1 MKPAN
6 EENASRRTKIKILVG
21 LVAIF
26 LFSIV
31 MGVMSSPM
39 SGITNFFILT
49 VLLWALAKTRHWI

>member
-1 MKPAN
+1 MSQ
-6 EENASRRTKIKILVG
+6 ASPKTKVKILVG
-21 LVAIF
+21 LIAIF

-31 MGVMSSPM
+31 MGIIASPM